1 MHLYTIR
8 VSVNLILLF
17 VEMVILV
24 IQKIRFCNSNITRQ
38 SPAIGTLSLLC
49 VISGCFLLQS
59 FFYAAI
65 FQCIVG
71 HIGLLNYLHSV
82 AYLEEDILILKG
94 IPKIHKFNIDK
105 CFLLMHITK
114 RTVVLF
120 VKDSLVGERSILL
133 LGKAA
138 MQAQKYFAKK
148 KMPILPYK
156 LFRGYVREPGGVLFC
171 IGLIPLSCIGVTVYY
186 IAKVLS
192 TTMQT
197 VQNNEPFVWLIFMC
211 TASLWVFVLFYKIAS
226 HGYEH
231 PVLYSFL
238 IRPAYRAPRHCFT
251 LPEE

>member
-24 IQKIRFCNSNITRQ
+24 IQKIRFCKSNITRQ
-38 SPAIGTLSLLC
+38 SLVIGTLSLLC
-49 VISGCFLLQS
+49 VISGCFLFQVFS
-59 FFYAAI
+59 YVAI
-65 FQCIVG
+65 FQCVVG
-71 HIGLLNYLHSV
+71 HIGLLYYLCSV
-82 AYLEEDILILKG
+82 AYFEKDVLILKV
-94 IPKIHKFNIDK
+94 ILRTSRFNIDK
-105 CFLLMHITK
+105 CFLIMRITK

-138 MQAQKYFAKK
+138 MQAQKYFARK

-171 IGLIPLSCIGVTVYY
+171 IGLIPLSCIGVTIYY
-186 IAKVLS
+186 IAKVFS

-197 VQNNEPFVWLIFMC
+197 VQNNELLVWLIFMC
-211 TASLWVFVLFYKIAS
+211 TVSLWVFILSYKIVS

-231 PVLYSFL
+231 PMLYSFL